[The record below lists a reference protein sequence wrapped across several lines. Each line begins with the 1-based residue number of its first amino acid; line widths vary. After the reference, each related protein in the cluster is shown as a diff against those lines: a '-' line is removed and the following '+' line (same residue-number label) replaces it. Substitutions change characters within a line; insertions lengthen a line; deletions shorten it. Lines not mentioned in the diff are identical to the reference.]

1 MSHEVK
7 SGVNAGLSARGINY
21 SDDGHSKLSI
31 GGGVYAGVGGAVELS
46 VDLTNIN
53 NKIIGYT
60 TDEDELMRQI
70 KFNIGRK

>member
-46 VDLTNIN
+46 VDLTNI
-53 NKIIGYT
+53 
-60 TDEDELMRQI
+60 
-70 KFNIGRK
+70 